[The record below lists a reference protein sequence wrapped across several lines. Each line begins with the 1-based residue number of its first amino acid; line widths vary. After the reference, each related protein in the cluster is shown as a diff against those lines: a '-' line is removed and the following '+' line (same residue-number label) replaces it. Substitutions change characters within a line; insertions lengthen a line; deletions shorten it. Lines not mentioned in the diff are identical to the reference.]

1 MEKSCAQCQY
11 GFICYMFELQSY
23 QERAIDVELDHVA
36 PGCMFLPPRDHKWRK
51 SGRRASLPPRPTL
64 TVVDIDIDGKSVG
77 KNSAAPSNSKTSSSS
92 LTSNNRYR

>member
-1 MEKSCAQCQY
+1 MIYLNEIE
-11 GFICYMFELQSY
+11 FLICRVIKREQLMLNLTMWLL
-23 QERAIDVELDHVA
+23 A
-36 PGCMFLPPRDHKWRK
+36 CMFLPPRDHKWRK

-77 KNSAAPSNSKTSSSS
+77 KNSAAPCNTKTSSTS